1 MPTLPSGTVTFLFTD
16 IEGATRLIQ
25 HFPDAAS
32 RAFADHRRLLRDIVE
47 SAEGHV
53 YQDQGERFL
62 FVFQRAKDAVLAA
75 VAAQRGLAG
84 HQWPDGVRPY
94 VRMGLHSGEPA
105 SSGDEYVG
113 LDVHRAVRICAAAH
127 GGQILV
133 SQTTRDLVE
142 ADLPDEI
149 GLRDLGSHRL
159 KDLRRPERIFQVV
172 AADLQ
177 SAFPPLVTLDV
188 LPNNL
193 PVQLT
198 SLVGREREIAETKR
212 LLPTTPLLTL
222 TGSGGCGKTRLALQV
237 AAEVLEGYADGV
249 WFVELAPISDPALV
263 PQRVASALNIQEQP
277 GRSILAALI
286 DHLQPQQVLLVLDN
300 CEHVLSACAQLSN
313 ALLRAC
319 PRLRILATSREGLGI
334 AGELTYRVPSLSIPD
349 LRVAGPLNGLVQYG
363 AVRLFVE
370 RATFASPE
378 FRLTPER
385 ALAVSQICARLDGIP
400 LAIELAAVRVKAMGV
415 EQIASRL
422 DDRFH
427 LLTGGSRTALP
438 RQRTLRGAIDWSYD
452 LLPESERV
460 LLRRLA
466 IFSGGFTL
474 EASEAICAGDGVTGD
489 EILELLTHLVEKSLV
504 VTEEHDGEEWYR
516 LLDTIRQYALNTLR
530 DAEEEHTLRRRH
542 RDWYVGLAERAETG
556 MQGAM
561 QGRWLE
567 RVEREHDN
575 FRAALAWSKTGPA
588 GAEEHLRLAGALWF
602 FWFMRGYL
610 SEGREWLEGALSAG
624 GGASAS
630 ARAKALNGAGL
641 LAWRQGD
648 DARAAV
654 LGEEG
659 LALCRQMRY
668 KLGIG
673 YSLHTL
679 AVVARRRGDN
689 ARAAALGEESLTVVR
704 DVGYKW
710 GIAHALDTLGDLA
723 RHQGD
728 YERAATLLE
737 ESLGLF
743 RELKDKGGI
752 ASSLYYLGLV
762 ALHRGDEERARVLF
776 EECLALFRELKDKG
790 GIAWALHHLG
800 GAVRSS
806 GEYDRA
812 AALLEESLA
821 VFRELGQRPAIA
833 VSLERLAGVAAARG
847 EKERAAHLF
856 GAADALR
863 QATGSRPSPSAR
875 ADAERDRADLR
886 AVMGEQAFAAAWAS
900 GRGMTLEQAIEHA
913 LRKETRHA
921 G

>member
-16 IEGATRLIQ
+16 IEGATLLIQ
-25 HFPDAAS
+25 RSADVATQ
-32 RAFADHRRLLRDIVE
+32 AFADHRRLLRDVVV
-47 SAEGHV
+47 STDGHV
-53 YQDQGERFL
+53 YQDQGERFF

-75 VAAQRGLAG
+75 VAAQRALAR
-84 HQWPDGVRPY
+84 HHWPEGVKPQ

-113 LDVHRAVRICAAAH
+113 LDVHRAVRICAAGH
-127 GGQILV
+127 GGQILL
-133 SQTTRDLVE
+133 SQTTRDLTE
-142 ADLPDEI
+142 ADLPEDV
-149 GLRDLGSHRL
+149 GLRDLGNHRL

-177 SAFPPLVTLDV
+177 STFPPLLTLDV

-198 SLVGREREIAETKR
+198 TLVGREREIAETKR
-212 LLPTTPLLTL
+212 LLATTPLLTL

-237 AAEVLEGYADGV
+237 AAEVLESYADGV
-249 WFVELAPISDPALV
+249 WFVELAPITDPALV
-263 PQRVASALNIQEQP
+263 PQTVASTLNIQEQP

-286 DHLQPQQVLLVLDN
+286 DHLQPHQVLLVLDN
-300 CEHVLSACAQLSN
+300 CEHVLSACAQLSD

-334 AGELTYRVPSLSIPD
+334 AGELTYRVPSLSVPD
-349 LRVAGPLNGLVQYG
+349 LRVAGSLNRVVQYG

-385 ALAVSQICARLDGIP
+385 APAVAQICARLDGIP

-452 LLPESERV
+452 LLPEPERV

-474 EASEAICAGDGVTGD
+474 EATEAICADTPVTSA

-504 VTEEHDGEEWYR
+504 VTEEYEGEEWYR
-516 LLDTIRQYALNTLR
+516 LLDTIRHYALNTLR
-530 DAEEEHTLRRRH
+530 DAGEDPTVRRRH
-542 RDWYVGLAERAETG
+542 RDWCIGLAERAETG

-561 QGRWLE
+561 QGPWLE

-575 FRAALAWSKTGPA
+575 FRAALEWSKTAPDGT
-588 GAEEHLRLAGALWF
+588 EEYLRLAGALWF

-624 GGASAS
+624 AGASAS
-630 ARAKALNGAGL
+630 ARAKAVNGAGL

-648 DARAAV
+648 DARAAA

-659 LALCRQMRY
+659 LALSRQMGY

-673 YSLHTL
+673 HSLHTL
-679 AVVARRRGDN
+679 AVVARRRGDDV
-689 ARAAALGEESLTVVR
+689 RAAALGEESLAVVR
-704 DVGYKW
+704 DIGYKW

-728 YERAATLLE
+728 YERAAALLE

-762 ALHRGDEERARVLF
+762 ALHRGDQERARVLF
-776 EECLALFRELKDKG
+776 EEGLALFRDLKDKG

-800 GAVRSS
+800 GAVRSL

-812 AALLEESLA
+812 AALLKESLA
-821 VFRELGQRPAIA
+821 TFRDLGQRSAIA
-833 VSLERLAGVAAARG
+833 VSLERLAGAMAARG
-847 EKERAAHLF
+847 EMERAAHLF

-875 ADAERDRADLR
+875 AEAERDLAALR
-886 AVMGEQAFAAAWAS
+886 ATMGEQAFATAWAS
-900 GRGMTLEQAIEHA
+900 GRAMTLDQAIEHA
-913 LRKETRHA
+913 LSTQTWNV